1 VYFIQ
6 CMKCTLAP
14 VHLLWRV
21 PMSVYIRA
29 RETVRSFKTA
39 LKTYRVGQKMAQF
52 VLNTLT
58 LSNINRFSKCFHC
71 QNQEKICNKSSLKIP
86 PHLKCI
92 VTLAYLVKCQ
102 RLKSNNW
109 KQDDFCNNTFL
120 GHRVYTMPSDICFDF
135 AAGLSVRVPGCQK
148 LQMTA

>member
-1 VYFIQ
+1 
-6 CMKCTLAP
+6 MLANCSACLFSANLWKGAP
-14 VHLLWRV
+14 LSGGHWWCQQVHTSRVQGGPKIGTVLLN
-21 PMSVYIRA
+21 S
-29 RETVRSFKTA
+29 
-39 LKTYRVGQKMAQF
+39 
-52 VLNTLT
+52 LT

-120 GHRVYTMPSDICFDF
+120 GHRVYTMPSDICYDF